1 MDDVRIQE
9 LCEAIYMQAVNDY
22 RELLKLGKF
31 EVRTKDE
38 GDYSLGEIE
47 EFLMSE
53 WANVLAKILR
63 LPVSNLA
70 ILKQLRSEQFL
81 VY

>member
-1 MDDVRIQE
+1 MDDVRIRE

-38 GDYSLGEIE
+38 GYYSLVEIE

-53 WANVLAKILR
+53 WADVLARILR
-63 LPVSNLA
+63 LPVSNWA
-70 ILKQLRSEQFL
+70 ILKQLRSEPFL